1 MMEMDSVL
9 LTTFFPPQLVIDF
22 EWLVAERSPVVGE
35 LPSRATANLQAN
47 LQFAQVGD
55 TVYAL
60 NALFGPMP
68 VNGDQNVLGVVKN
81 QLWALHLPSLTMQH
95 INDGPQGGLPNQMTS
110 VEQSSTEKS
119 YSSFSSFSS
128 FSPENYFVP
137 PLLPLSCLAMSL
149 IGQERQS
156 MTLPTFPTILSLSGP
171 LFQTALL

>member
-1 MMEMDSVL
+1 MDSVL

-47 LQFAQVGD
+47 LQFVQVSD

-60 NALFGPMP
+60 NALFGPVP

-110 VEQSSTEKS
+110 VEQSSTEES
-119 YSSFSSFSS
+119 YSSFSSFS
-128 FSPENYFVP
+128 PEDYFVP

-156 MTLPTFPTILSLSGP
+156 MTLPTFPTIPSLSGP